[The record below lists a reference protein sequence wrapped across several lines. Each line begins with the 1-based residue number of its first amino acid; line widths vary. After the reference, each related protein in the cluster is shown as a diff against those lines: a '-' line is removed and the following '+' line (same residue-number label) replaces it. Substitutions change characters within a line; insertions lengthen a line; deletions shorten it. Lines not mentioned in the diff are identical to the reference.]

1 MKITSL
7 HPFVIVFV
15 VIAGIGL
22 VLYRLIPILIPKMP
36 DDAEIFAQVKER
48 IKDKQIEQK
57 DKYVK
62 EIEGRIEKLKN
73 KDKDD
78 DVNALVYTAVYYNN
92 LGEKKLALDYYER
105 ALEKDPK
112 NRMARANLAS
122 IYEDLNLWEKAEEQ
136 YLKLLDDYPTYT
148 PGYRSLAYLYQYRFP
163 NPDTKILPIFEKG
176 LNAANNHP
184 DLLNWLIAYYQEA
197 GRPEKAVPF
206 SIELARQLNKQQGTK
221 KEVPGLEIKV
231 K

>member
-1 MKITSL
+1 MKTTPSQS
-7 HPFVIVFV
+7 FVIVFV

-22 VLYRLIPILIPKMP
+22 VLYRFIPILIPKTP
-36 DDAEIFAQVKER
+36 DDATIFAQVKEQ
-48 IKDKQIEQK
+48 IKDRQIEQK

-62 EIEGRIEKLKN
+62 GIEERIEQLKN
-73 KDKDD
+73 KDKNDD
-78 DVNALVYTAVYYNN
+78 INALVYTAVYYNN
-92 LGEKKLALDYYER
+92 LGEKELALGYYKR

-112 NRMARANLAS
+112 NRIARANLAS
-122 IYEDLNLWEKAEEQ
+122 IYEDMSLWENAEEQ
-136 YLKLLDDYPTYT
+136 YLKLLNDYPSYI
-148 PGYRSLAYLYQYRFP
+148 PGYRSIAYLYQYRFP
-163 NPDTKILPIFEKG
+163 SPDTKILPIFEKG
-176 LNAANNHP
+176 LNATKNHP

-206 SIELARQLNKQQGTK
+206 SMELARQLNQQQGTK